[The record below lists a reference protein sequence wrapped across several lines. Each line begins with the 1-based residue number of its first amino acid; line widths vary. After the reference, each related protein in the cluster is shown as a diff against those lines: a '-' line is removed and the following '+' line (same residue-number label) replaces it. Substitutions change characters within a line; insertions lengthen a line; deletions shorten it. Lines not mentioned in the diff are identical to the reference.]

1 MAENVINVILKHSSK
16 ISYTMCASGEKG
28 SNVSTNGKML
38 LSMGRLYQIPV
49 DTNEKLDDH
58 NIFKV
63 KGELAETINVR
74 NIRDGLAIISPLVHN
89 VLLTNSQELGSFI

>member
-1 MAENVINVILKHSSK
+1 MSENVINVVLKHSSK

-38 LSMGRLYQIPV
+38 LSMGRLYQIPINSN
-49 DTNEKLDDH
+49 DKLDDH

-63 KGELAETINVR
+63 KGSLAETIDVR
-74 NIRDGLAIISPLVHN
+74 NVRDGLAIILPLVHN
-89 VLLTNSQELGSFI
+89 VLLIDSEELGHFI